1 MAENLRSYL
10 AFATETAYLAGQL
23 TLGYF
28 QTGILPE
35 FKGDDT
41 PVTVADKKCEAFIRS
56 RIEATYPSHAILGE
70 EYGNS
75 NEGASHRW
83 VIDPID
89 GTKSFMRGV
98 PLYGVL
104 LGLEIEGRVDVGV
117 AHFPA
122 MGEMLAAAHEQGCWW
137 NGKPARVSQATDLSR
152 AYLGC
157 TDPGIFGRYNRTA
170 AWERLQK
177 AVYYRV
183 GWSDCYGQLL
193 VATGRL
199 DIMLEPVMAPWDC
212 GPFPVIFREA
222 GGYFGD
228 WRGNETIFGNEAVS
242 TSQALLPQV
251 LAILN
256 SDAAA

>member
-1 MAENLRSYL
+1 MSQPLRSYL
-10 AFATETAYLAGQL
+10 EFATTTAYLAGQL

-28 QTGILPE
+28 QSGVRPE
-35 FKGDDT
+35 YKGDDT
-41 PVTVADKKCEAFIRS
+41 PVTIADKQCEEFIRG

-70 EYGNS
+70 EFGNS

-104 LGLEIEGRVDVGV
+104 LGLEIEGTVEVGV
-117 AHFPA
+117 AYFPA
-122 MGEMLAAAHEQGCWW
+122 LKEMLAAATGMGCWW
-137 NGKPARVSQATDLSR
+137 NGQPAHVSTATDMSR
-152 AYLGC
+152 AFLGC
-157 TDPGIFGRYNRTA
+157 TDPGAFAKYNRAA
-170 AWERLQK
+170 AWERMQQ

-199 DIMLEPVMAPWDC
+199 DIMLEPIMAPWDC
-212 GPFPVIFREA
+212 GPFPVILKEA

-228 WRGNETIFGNEAVS
+228 WKGNATIFGNESV
-242 TSQALLPQV
+242 TTNLALLDQV

-256 SDAAA
+256 E

>member
-1 MAENLRSYL
+1 
-10 AFATETAYLAGQL
+10 
-23 TLGYF
+23 
-28 QTGILPE
+28 
-35 FKGDDT
+35 
-41 PVTVADKKCEAFIRS
+41 
-56 RIEATYPSHAILGE
+56 
-70 EYGNS
+70 
-75 NEGASHRW
+75 
-83 VIDPID
+83 
-89 GTKSFMRGV
+89 
-98 PLYGVL
+98 
-104 LGLEIEGRVDVGV
+104 
-117 AHFPA
+117 
-122 MGEMLAAAHEQGCWW
+122 MLAAAHEQGCWW